1 MNYLKAICDRT
12 RDFWGKHSLLIS
24 IVLVVAGAVIVLT
37 VLVISGHLQTGFC
50 GKTIWDWIDVLAV
63 PVGAALIIGLLS
75 VAAQKANQRAET
87 ERELSIEHARESAL
101 REYLDHISGLVLDR
115 KLREC
120 DRESP
125 ERALAQAWTLETLK
139 GLDGPRKGILVQFL
153 HHSKLIT
160 REEVIIS
167 LELADLTRSDLS
179 GANLTGADLSHS
191 NLNLADLY
199 DADLSRA
206 DLYRSVLGGEQLA
219 KAKTAIGAR
228 TPDGKTMTQELW
240 RIFRENP
247 WEFPPSTD
255 GT

>member
-1 MNYLKAICDRT
+1 MLGQVPALVIPYRIPSVFYPELDRICDQDT
-12 RDFWGKHSLLIS
+12 
-24 IVLVVAGAVIVLT
+24 
-37 VLVISGHLQTGFC
+37 
-50 GKTIWDWIDVLAV
+50 
-63 PVGAALIIGLLS
+63 LS
-75 VAAQKANQRAET
+75 TQ
-87 ERELSIEHARESAL
+87 I
-101 REYLDHISGLVLDR
+101 
-115 KLREC
+115 
-120 DRESP
+120 P
-125 ERALAQAWTLETLK
+125 
-139 GLDGPRKGILVQFL
+139 GPRKGILVQFL

-160 REEVIIS
+160 REEAIIS